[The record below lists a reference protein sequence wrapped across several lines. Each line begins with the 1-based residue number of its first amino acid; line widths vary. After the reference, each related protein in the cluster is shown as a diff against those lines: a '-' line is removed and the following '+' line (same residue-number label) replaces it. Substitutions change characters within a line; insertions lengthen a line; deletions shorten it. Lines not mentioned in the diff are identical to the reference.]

1 MLCVR
6 SFQEGKGDVVKHYKI
21 KPLDDNKGFFITARR
36 TLPSLQDLINHYTG
50 TVPFYKTSEIK
61 NVFCDVLYD
70 YKCTCIHFITYIYA
84 ESADG
89 LGQKLEKPCGK
100 SKPVIA
106 LSKDAWEIDR
116 ESLELSKRLGAG
128 QFGEV
133 WRGNVKKEENLS
145 TFLMLKYKS
154 NLIFILNILRE

>member
-1 MLCVR
+1 M
-6 SFQEGKGDVVKHYKI
+6 SFVMFYM
-21 KPLDDNKGFFITARR
+21 T
-36 TLPSLQDLINHYTG
+36 INVH
-50 TVPFYKTSEIK
+50 VQ
-61 NVFCDVLYD
+61 
-70 YKCTCIHFITYIYA
+70 FITYINDT

-133 WRGNVKKEENLS
+133 WKGNVK
-145 TFLMLKYKS
+145 
-154 NLIFILNILRE
+154 RG

>member
-1 MLCVR
+1 M
-6 SFQEGKGDVVKHYKI
+6 SFVM
-21 KPLDDNKGFFITARR
+21 F
-36 TLPSLQDLINHYTG
+36 
-50 TVPFYKTSEIK
+50 
-61 NVFCDVLYD
+61 YD
-70 YKCTCIHFITYIYA
+70 YKCTGIHFITYIYT

-154 NLIFILNILRE
+154 NLIFILNILRA